1 MSTPTTLPTGDRTL
15 IDAANQITFCGSPIH
30 LRLQNAAGDATIQSV
45 FVYLWIWNGAQNKA
59 LTIPT
64 RVLFKNK
71 VSASDTYI
79 NFEIADFVRA
89 FLETPDNAL
98 NTNQPNFAFNL
109 FSEAAITGQGVFWQ
123 IVTDMT
129 STAGTVR
136 NNYETNFSTLG
147 YRWNYEQNAL
157 GNNGLAPNGST
168 GFLGAVNKWYSSKM
182 SQYFTQSFNLTNL
195 VAAANTANMITR
207 TPVVPPAG
215 FTRCAMD
222 ASLIVYINKLGLWD
236 IFTPNGKITASS
248 NIESIEQNKGYRD
261 PSQVDNTY
269 QHSKLRA
276 GLDVTQSWVINTG
289 SLTEDMINDIEQII
303 YSPKVY
309 LIKFNGEIQEATTV
323 GITIDS
329 TLVTIDDT
337 FITIDSETITSEFIG
352 DYKAF
357 EQIPVIVKDSDFTRK
372 NRVNDKNTI
381 NYNIK
386 FEETNNKI
394 LDIR

>member
-1 MSTPTTLPTGDRTL
+1 
-15 IDAANQITFCGSPIH
+15 
-30 LRLQNAAGDATIQSV
+30 
-45 FVYLWIWNGAQNKA
+45 
-59 LTIPT
+59 
-64 RVLFKNK
+64 
-71 VSASDTYI
+71 
-79 NFEIADFVRA
+79 
-89 FLETPDNAL
+89 
-98 NTNQPNFAFNL
+98 
-109 FSEAAITGQGVFWQ
+109 
-123 IVTDMT
+123 
-129 STAGTVR
+129 
-136 NNYETNFSTLG
+136 
-147 YRWNYEQNAL
+147 
-157 GNNGLAPNGST
+157 
-168 GFLGAVNKWYSSKM
+168 M

-248 NIESIEQNKGYRD
+248 NIESNEQNKGYRD

-309 LIKFNGEIQEATTV
+309 LIKFNGEIQETTTV